1 MESRPNFYDYG
12 HFSDQSPSQKS
23 SVYNGS
29 SGGGVFEGWNFE
41 EFRYEPG
48 LDVDNFQPALG
59 FESEN
64 GIAQSN
70 STTDFDCSQSR
81 FCTALGNTGDNHFN
95 SIWVPQEAP
104 EAYNWLPNSDANA
117 ACADFPQ
124 EIRSGI
130 RITKSPTATA
140 YVPLYDVGPPQ
151 TISPSSI
158 PIQSLCNGKVKI
170 KPPVYPPQQGF
181 ELLPGGERGE
191 NQLFNNSLYV
201 S

>member
-1 MESRPNFYDYG
+1 MESDPNFYGYG
-12 HFSDQSPSQKS
+12 HFSDQSPSQKG

-29 SGGGVFEGWNFE
+29 SGGGAFEGWNFE

-70 STTDFDCSQSR
+70 STTKFGSSQSS
-81 FCTALGNTGDNHFN
+81 FCTALGNTGDNHSN

-117 ACADFPQ
+117 ACTDFPQ
-124 EIRSGI
+124 EISSGI

-140 YVPLYDVGPPQ
+140 YVPSYDVGPLQ
-151 TISPSSI
+151 TISPLSI
-158 PIQSLCNGKVKI
+158 TFQPLCNEQV

-201 S
+201 L